1 MSEDYRALC
10 ETAVAALDH
19 VLAEHPDKINDE
31 LNEAARC
38 LVRTRDGLIDQRRQG
53 EDVQA
58 QLDQINAILSV
69 VVGSEY
75 PLVGVRWQQVQ
86 AARDGLAALLA
97 DAI

>member
-1 MSEDYRALC
+1 MSENYRALC
-10 ETAVAALDH
+10 ETAVAALDE

-53 EDVQA
+53 ENVQSH
-58 QLDQINAILSV
+58 LDQVNAILSV

-75 PLVGVRWQQVQ
+75 PLVGVRWDRVQ
-86 AARDGLAALLA
+86 EARNGLAALLA
-97 DAI
+97 DNI